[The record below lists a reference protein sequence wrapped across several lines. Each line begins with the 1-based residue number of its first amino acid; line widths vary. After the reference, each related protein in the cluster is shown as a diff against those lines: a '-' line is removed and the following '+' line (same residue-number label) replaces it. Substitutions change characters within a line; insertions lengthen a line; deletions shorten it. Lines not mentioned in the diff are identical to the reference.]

1 MNTEQR
7 LQQLEEEVRALK
19 LARRDFLSTRIEE
32 RDLRIEGTLGIRT
45 IKMYSGSGVPA
56 MSAPTGSVY
65 FRTDGTASNTLYVRE
80 AGAWRRVTT
89 A

>member
-19 LARRDFLSTRIEE
+19 LARRDFLTTRIEE
-32 RDLRIEGTLGIRT
+32 RDVRIDGILGIRT
-45 IKMYSGSGVPA
+45 IKMYTGSGVPA
-56 MSAPTGSVY
+56 MGAPTGSIY
-65 FRTDGTASNTLYVRE
+65 FRTNGTASNTLYVRE